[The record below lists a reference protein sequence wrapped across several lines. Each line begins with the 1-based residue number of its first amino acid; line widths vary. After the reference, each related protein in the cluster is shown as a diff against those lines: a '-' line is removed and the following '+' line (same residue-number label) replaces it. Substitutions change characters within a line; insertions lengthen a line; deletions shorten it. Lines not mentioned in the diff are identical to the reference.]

1 MYILTVFP
9 SCLLSYTCS
18 TKNTV
23 MVEESYSLYQNQG
36 TKFIIR
42 SRFYPP
48 ISFPFLC
55 CYIQVMDTHSI
66 FSSLCLVFFDRSLS
80 DARVIHSEEKPCW
93 CLFIETVECL
103 CSEEM
108 ATCCTPSPH
117 FYSCLP
123 TGCGMCYDMC
133 YMCVV
138 YMSTHACVILSKC
151 SPIIM

>member
-55 CYIQVMDTHSI
+55 CYRSWILTPFSHLFAWYFLIDLLAMLESFTLRKNLAGVSLLRRLNVFVLKKWPHVVHHLLI
-66 FSSLCLVFFDRSLS
+66 FILAYPLAVVC
-80 DARVIHSEEKPCW
+80 AMIC
-93 CLFIETVECL
+93 
-103 CSEEM
+103 
-108 ATCCTPSPH
+108 ATCVLC
-117 FYSCLP
+117 
-123 TGCGMCYDMC
+123 
-133 YMCVV
+133 
-138 YMSTHACVILSKC
+138 I
-151 SPIIM
+151 